1 MRDDTVD
8 VIVREKIVDGRLIA
22 DVLEENVERLQD
34 LNADV
39 PAVLLPHVVE
49 KVVEDASF
57 ETVAK
62 QASVSHGRK

>member
-62 QASVSHGRK
+62 QASVSNGRK